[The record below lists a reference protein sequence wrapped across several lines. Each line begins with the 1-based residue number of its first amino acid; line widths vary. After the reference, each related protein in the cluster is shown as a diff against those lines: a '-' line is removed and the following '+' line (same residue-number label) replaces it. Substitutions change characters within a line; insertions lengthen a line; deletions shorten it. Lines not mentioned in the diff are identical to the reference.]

1 MHLFFDALLYSY
13 AQIFFSNRKWFGVL
27 ALAATA
33 TMPLIGVGGLVG
45 ALVVNGLALG
55 LRFDKER
62 IRSGFY
68 GFNGILFGAAA
79 MYYHQ
84 PTLTYLVMSL
94 LFVVIAFFATAAL
107 EHYFATAFNL
117 PGLSLPFVLT
127 LYVFVVFLGNFDW
140 VVLHATGSQAT
151 LVAFLPRSVLF
162 YFQSLGYVL
171 FQPDALAGVFLAVGL
186 VLFSRV
192 FLVGSVLAYGTNWV
206 LAAYLF
212 PDATDA
218 FILQSSVNAILV
230 ALALGG
236 TLIILSRKTV
246 PLLVFAGVISLVFT
260 GFFTRFLSVS
270 DLPVLVLPFNL
281 VTLATIYSLK
291 FRQEQSD
298 LVLLYF
304 APGSPEENYYYHQ
317 NRKSRFERFRYLFP
331 ELPFFGEWSVSQGIA
346 GDITHKGAWSDAWDF
361 VILDDEGKEHS
372 GQGTVVQEYFCY
384 NTPVV
389 ASLDGD
395 VVRVVDAIPDNEI
408 GEVNVENNW
417 GNTIILDHGQ
427 GLFSALSHL
436 KPGSAQVGKGDHVH
450 KGQILAR
457 CGNSGRS
464 PVPHLHFQFQG
475 TDRLGEKTLSFPLA
489 QYLEK
494 TNGSVE
500 LRTFE
505 YPQQGRRVHN
515 IELHGDVRRAFSF
528 PVGADYTFDC
538 TLNGRA
544 FEERWEVKIDSLN
557 TVYIDSTGGATA
569 YLYPRDK
576 VFSMANLVGNPRSA
590 LSFFFLNSISV
601 PLGYNTHMQWSDQ
614 LPVRLMIG
622 GGLRFFSEFL
632 LIFGDQFVARAVLHF
647 DEQAGQGNGFSI
659 HALFTVSGRGIFS
672 RYRRQAEGR
681 ITVDG
686 EGEIASFE
694 YTDPTTTFNAHRIHK
709 GSNI

>member
-1 MHLFFDALLYSY
+1 MHLFLDALLYSY

-27 ALAATA
+27 ALVATA
-33 TMPLIGVGGLVG
+33 TMPLIGAGGLVG
-45 ALVVNGLALG
+45 ALIVNGLAFG
-55 LRFDKER
+55 LRFDRER

-84 PTLTYLVMSL
+84 PTPTYLALSL
-94 LFVVIAFFATAAL
+94 MFVVITFFATATL
-107 EHYFATAFNL
+107 EHYFASSFNL
-117 PGLSLPFVLT
+117 PGLSLPFILT

-140 VVLHATGSQAT
+140 VVLHATGPQAT
-151 LVAFLPRSVLF
+151 LVSFLPRPILF
-162 YFQSLGYVL
+162 YFQALGYVL
-171 FQPDALAGVFLAVGL
+171 LQPDALAGVVLAAGV

-192 FLVGSVLAYGTNWV
+192 FFVGSVIAYGTNWI
-206 LAAYLF
+206 LAALLF
-212 PDATDA
+212 PDATDV
-218 FILQSSVNAILV
+218 FILQSSLNAILV
-230 ALALGG
+230 SLALGG

-246 PLLVFAGVISLVFT
+246 PLLVFAGAMSLVFT
-260 GFFTRFLSVS
+260 GFFTRFLAMS

-304 APGSPEENYYYHQ
+304 SPGSPEENYYYHQ
-317 NRKSRFERFRYLFP
+317 NRKSRFDRFRNLFP

-372 GQGTVVQEYFCY
+372 GQGTSVREYFCY

-389 ASLDGD
+389 APLEGD
-395 VVRVVDAIPDNEI
+395 VVRVIDAIPDNEI
-408 GEVNVENNW
+408 GDVNVENNW

-436 KPGSAQVGKGDHVH
+436 KPGSTQVQKGDHVQ

-475 TDRLGEKTLSFPLA
+475 SDRLGEKTLPFPLA
-489 QYLEK
+489 QYLER

-500 LRTFE
+500 LRTFD
-505 YPQQGRRVHN
+505 YPRQGRRVHN
-515 IELHGDVRRAFSF
+515 IELHGDVRSAFSF
-528 PVGADYTFDC
+528 PVGAEYAFAC

-544 FEERWEVKIDSLN
+544 FEERWEVKVDSLN
-557 TVYIDSTGGATA
+557 NMYIESTGGATA
-569 YLYPRDK
+569 FIYPRDK
-576 VFSMANLVGNPRSA
+576 VFFMANRLGNARSA

-601 PLGYNTHMQWSDQ
+601 PLGYNRHMRWSDQ
-614 LPVRLMIG
+614 LPVSVTIG
-622 GGLRFFSEFL
+622 GRLRFVSEFL
-632 LIFGDQFVARAVLHF
+632 LIFGDQFVARALLHF
-647 DEQAGQGNGFSI
+647 DEQAGPGNGFSI

-672 RYRRQAEGR
+672 WYRRQAEGR

-686 EGEIASFE
+686 EGEIASFD
-694 YTDPTTTFNAHRIHK
+694 YTDPSTTFIAHRTHK
-709 GSNI
+709 ESNT